1 MDRFLSAREAKEFLV
16 STIIGE
22 AQRENMPL
30 SDLERKMLY
39 FSENYSSLPNM
50 MDISD
55 EFDRTYDLGE
65 YENKIARLIKNAGK
79 RIRKENREEYKRW
92 WDAVRIVNKE
102 DHYILVMVK
111 RAGLRPPGDALKLW
125 GTGCAVVA
133 FFMAAMLLSFAISDK
148 YKIDVGKDVPS
159 GDSLSLYIWA
169 TAVSILIAYGILCF
183 VLGKQRTDGLL
194 GNLFQKLFRLPKN
207 QKPRN

>member
-1 MDRFLSAREAKEFLV
+1 MDRFSSAREAKEFLV
-16 STIIGE
+16 STIVDE

-39 FSENYSSLPNM
+39 FSENYSSLPDI

-65 YENKIARLIKNAGK
+65 YENKIARLIKSAGK
-79 RIRKENREEYKRW
+79 RIHKESHEEYKKW
-92 WDAVRIVNKE
+92 WDAVRILKKE

-125 GTGCAVVA
+125 GTGCAVVT
-133 FFMAAMLLSFAISDK
+133 FFIAAMLLSFIISDK
-148 YKIDVGKDVPS
+148 YRIDVGRYVPS
-159 GDSLSLYIWA
+159 GDLLRLYIWA